1 MTTPTIL
8 KVGSLEEA
16 LCAVPYLL
24 GFHPSESL
32 VLVFIEAG
40 RVRLTARVDLTDAA
54 DPGPLWEL
62 LSRAFGRFEDAE
74 LLAVAYAGDHDL
86 ADRILGEI
94 ECGLDSTSLLA
105 AVVVDDGRW
114 WFSGLPDVPGG
125 SYRPDTSA
133 VAAEAVVNG
142 LAAQRSRAKLTELV
156 TQPASADCGELARL
170 FEDTR
175 SQAGGIDTC
184 WADELVLRLTRALGA
199 GAASSHAELAWLGVL
214 ASEPTAR
221 DAAARSITCADARE
235 HFELW
240 AAVLRICP
248 THWRHG
254 PLTILGLAAWVC
266 GEGAIQT
273 ECLRMASDSDPQD
286 PFVLF
291 QHSVQASILPG
302 WEWDRLNRRHP

>member
-1 MTTPTIL
+1 M
-8 KVGSLEEA
+8 
-16 LCAVPYLL
+16 
-24 GFHPSESL
+24 
-32 VLVFIEAG
+32 
-40 RVRLTARVDLTDAA
+40 RLTARVDLTDAA

-62 LSRAFGRFEDAE
+62 LGRAFDRFDDAE
-74 LLAVAYAGDHDL
+74 LLAIAYASDHDL
-86 ADRILGEI
+86 ADRILGEL

-114 WFSGLPDVPGG
+114 WLSGLPDVRGG
-125 SYRPDTSA
+125 PYRPETSA
-133 VAAEAVVNG
+133 VAAEAVVHG
-142 LAAQRSRAKLTELV
+142 LVAQPSRAKLTELL
-156 TQPASADCGELARL
+156 TDPASTDCREWSRL
-170 FEDTR
+170 FDDV
-175 SQAGGIDTC
+175 SCQAGGIDTS
-184 WADELVLRLTRALGA
+184 WADELALRLTRALG
-199 GAASSHAELAWLGVL
+199 GQVAAEPSELAWLGVL
-214 ASEPTAR
+214 VSEATAR
-221 DAAARSITCADARE
+221 DAAALSITYADARE

-248 THWRHG
+248 KPWRQG

>member
-8 KVGSLEEA
+8 KVGSLDEA

-32 VLVFIEAG
+32 VLVFIEQG
-40 RVRLTARVDLTDAA
+40 RVRLTARVDLADAA

-62 LSRAFGRFEDAE
+62 LCRAFDRFDDAE
-74 LLAVAYAGDHDL
+74 LLAIAYASDHDL

-114 WFSGLPDVPGG
+114 WLSGLPDVRGG
-125 SYRPDTSA
+125 PYRPETSA
-133 VAAEAVVNG
+133 VAAEAVVHG
-142 LAAQRSRAKLTELV
+142 LAAQPSRAKLTELLAD
-156 TQPASADCGELARL
+156 PASAGSGELARL
-170 FEDTR
+170 FDDVR
-175 SQAGGIDTC
+175 RQAGGIDTS

-199 GAASSHAELAWLGVL
+199 EVAPDQAELAWLGVL
-214 ASEPTAR
+214 VSQAIAR
-221 DAAARSITCADARE
+221 DAAVLSITCSDARK

-248 THWRHG
+248 SRWRHG

-291 QHSVQASILPG
+291 QQSMQASILPG